1 MPDVIPS
8 NMKLFAQYML
18 GSNSPITEEDFTKE
32 ELQLMRSQ
40 ILRQQ
45 AKNQENEDKWRNQ
58 VAGMDQDDPNFEMAS
73 KKLRSYE
80 DTKDRTALD
89 AYDDVDWDNESVL
102 SSFSDP
108 AYNLATTLGS
118 YSAHQTPE
126 GLVVKDKYDWGDT
139 DTSKLSMGDKVKA
152 ILTADSV
159 RQAGNAIA
167 RTFRDSHS
175 RPVEIK
181 LEEEDY

>member
-1 MPDVIPS
+1 MAGVIPS
-8 NMKLFAQYML
+8 NMKLFAEYML
-18 GSNSPITEEDFTKE
+18 GSNSPITEEDFTQE
-32 ELQLMRSQ
+32 ELQLMRAQ
-40 ILRQQ
+40 IMRKQ
-45 AKNQENEDKWRNQ
+45 AENQKNEDKWRNQ
-58 VAGMDQDDPNFEMAS
+58 VAGMSPDHPDFEMAT

-89 AYDDVDWDNESVL
+89 AYDDVDWDKESVL

-126 GLVVKDKYDWGDT
+126 GLVVKDEYDWGDT
-139 DTSKLSMGDKVKA
+139 DTSKLSMGDKLKA
-152 ILTADSV
+152 ILTADSL
-159 RQAGNAIA
+159 RQAGNAMA

-181 LEEEDY
+181 LEEEY